1 MKTRD
6 VMTSDP
12 VVVEPDTPVED
23 VARLIVEHRLN
34 GMPVVDPAGQLL
46 GIVTGGD
53 LMHRALDERVE
64 PRTSVWQENFW
75 RSVFFRHAPEPD
87 RTEGRVA
94 GEVMTR
100 DVVTVSPDTDVIVV
114 AGLLIEH
121 AVKAL
126 PVLDDGRLVGIISRF
141 DLIKLLS
148 EHPDAFN
155 PMAR

>member
-12 VVVEPDTPVED
+12 VAVEPGTPVED

-34 GMPVVDPAGQLL
+34 GVPVVDAAGLLL

-53 LMHRALDERVE
+53 LMHRALDEHLE
-64 PRTSVWQENFW
+64 PRVSLWKENFW
-75 RSVFFRHAPEPD
+75 RGLFRRRGSELERA
-87 RTEGRVA
+87 EGRVA
-94 GEVMTR
+94 AEVMTR

-114 AGLLIEH
+114 ARLLTEH

-126 PVLDDGRLVGIISRF
+126 PVLDDGRLVGIISRL
-141 DLIKLLS
+141 DLLKLLG
-148 EHPDAFN
+148 EHPEAFN